1 MLPAAD
7 RGGLADPQACGENI
21 EGRATDGGGLR
32 GAGDSNEYSGV
43 DKKST
48 SSTGAMLGTHC
59 LESLVTTH
67 QIVALSSRE
76 AGFYGMVKA
85 ASPGLDLRQLLTYC
99 GINVELEFMVDAT
112 AGKGNAST
120 RDRTRAALAELGD
133 EEDARDREGTQ
144 RRHIRQGHRA
154 RYNIAEAKPR
164 EEAR

>member
-7 RGGLADPQACGENI
+7 GGGLADPQACGENI

-32 GAGDSNEYSGV
+32 GAGDSKEESGF

-59 LESLVTTH
+59 LESLVTTQ
-67 QIVALSSRE
+67 QIVALSSGE

-85 ASPGLDLRQLLTYC
+85 ASPGLELRQLLKYC
-99 GINVELEFMVDAT
+99 GIKVELEILVGAT

-120 RDRTRAALAELGD
+120 RDRTRAALA
-133 EEDARDREGTQ
+133 
-144 RRHIRQGHRA
+144 
-154 RYNIAEAKPR
+154 
-164 EEAR
+164 